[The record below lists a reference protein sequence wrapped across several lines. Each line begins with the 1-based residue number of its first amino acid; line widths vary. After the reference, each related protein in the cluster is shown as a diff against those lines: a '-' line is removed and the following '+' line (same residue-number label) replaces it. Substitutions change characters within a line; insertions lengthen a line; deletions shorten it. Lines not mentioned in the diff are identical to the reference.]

1 MKLTI
6 SPVSITRTPVFSH
19 VEDLGNVWDE
29 LKDYIHESSP
39 TFFEMISA
47 YEYSDLK
54 ALDPKIK
61 FTIWK
66 YFNRAKFRAT
76 PYGNF
81 AAFSIIPIDNENSTA
96 PVTLSKKH
104 IVHRFINWQE
114 KEHFNT
120 DPKWLIS
127 HARFLTTNTTAYI
140 GGGELRYL
148 NTEGGSF
155 ELSAI
160 DAEETTQL
168 TLDFCRTKRTVEEI
182 QNFLRSEYNLSKAM
196 TTYFLEQL
204 VTFQLLITNF
214 QPNIIGPDYYGR
226 IGYAQ
231 PEKKNDYIISE
242 RKRIK
247 GQLSER
253 RLQVLAELTDFLSK
267 HTEAGKSAS
276 LDDFRNKFVKKFEHK
291 EVPLQI
297 ALDPEIGIGYRSMSL
312 NKDEG
317 LLIQDLKKNRTYK
330 QTQQIAYT
338 PLHQFIL
345 NQMIQHQNIQ
355 LYDFKEQSTNPP
367 QPVANTI
374 SILLQCTEDNIII
387 ENIGGSTAN
396 SLLGRFSLASE
407 EITAIGHRFVQLEQ
421 EANPGI
427 LFFDIG
433 YQIEKH
439 ADNINRRKAIYN
451 YELPILSW
459 PESKHIL
466 ALNDIMVS
474 VRGEELILHSV
485 KYGKRLIPKLAS
497 AYNYGRSDLA
507 VYRFL
512 SDLQHQG
519 LHSSL
524 SINLSNIFPGLVHY
538 PRVLYKNVIL
548 SPEKWLV
555 PKSVSQETNKD
566 QSLTELYNWL
576 NTINLQRPFKGG
588 DGDQTLIFDP
598 GIQED
603 MYSFKLFCK
612 NKTGLYIEEAFIPA
626 QPQVVD
632 ENKEPYLPEF
642 IVNLEH
648 REQLYPPYPF
658 RGTWNNE
665 QYFSNLYL
673 PGEEWLY
680 FEIYCHS
687 TKSNAILLEINK
699 QFIHPSE
706 KKIKKWFFI
715 RYNDPADHIRLRFQ
729 LKEVKDGYEL
739 IASLSRLI
747 APYIT
752 SGIIAD
758 LQLKT
763 YRQET
768 ERYGVKRMD
777 LVEKCFAADSDYI
790 LTIIA
795 KPVEI
800 NDLYILSISLIEDV
814 LYSAMYTLGE
824 QLQFAERMYT
834 NFAAE
839 FNIQAD
845 ATKKI
850 NQSYKDL
857 NFDQLTIVLT
867 KLQQKKAIRTVHTFL
882 NSLKACLETEKNNML
897 SDLFHMHANR
907 IFHHD
912 QRMHEMILYNFLTK
926 RIKMKIGR
934 LQNKSLPQPI

>member
-19 VEDLGNVWDE
+19 VEELCNVWDE

-39 TFFEMISA
+39 SFFEMIRDH
-47 YEYSDLK
+47 EYSDLK
-54 ALDPKIK
+54 TLDPKIK

-81 AAFSIIPIDNENSTA
+81 AAFSIVPIDNENSTE

-114 KEHFNT
+114 KENFNT
-120 DPKWLIS
+120 DPKWLIN

-148 NTEGGSF
+148 NAENGSF

-182 QNFLRSEYNLSKAM
+182 QNFLRTEYNLSKAM

-231 PEKKNDYIISE
+231 QEKKNDYIISE

-253 RLQVLAELTDFLSK
+253 RLQVLAELTGFLSK
-267 HTEAGKSAS
+267 HTEPSKNSS
-276 LDDFRNKFVKKFEHK
+276 LDDFRSNFVKKFEHK

-297 ALDPEIGIGYRSMSL
+297 ALDPEIGIGYRSMNL

-317 LLIQDLKKNRTYK
+317 QLIQDLKKNRAYK
-330 QTQQIAYT
+330 QINQIAYT
-338 PLHQFIL
+338 PLYQFML
-345 NQMIQHQNIQ
+345 NQMIQHQTIQ
-355 LYDFKEQSTNPP
+355 LYDFKEQGKNSP

-374 SILLQCTEDNIII
+374 SVLLQCTEDYIII
-387 ENIGGSTAN
+387 ENIGGCTAN

-407 EITAIGHRFVQLEQ
+407 EITAIGHRFVQIEQ
-421 EANPGI
+421 QANPEI

-433 YQIEKH
+433 YQLEKH

-524 SINLSNIFPGLVHY
+524 SINLSNIFPGLIHY
-538 PRVLYKNVIL
+538 PRVQYKNVIL
-548 SPEKWLV
+548 CPEKWLV
-555 PKSVSQETNKD
+555 PKSVCQENNINK
-566 QSLTELYNWL
+566 SLDELYNWL
-576 NTINLQRPFKGG
+576 NTINFNKPFKGG
-588 DGDQTLIFDP
+588 DGDQTLVFNP
-598 GIQED
+598 EIQED
-603 MYSFKLFCK
+603 MSSFVLFCK
-612 NKTGLYIEEAFIPA
+612 NKPDLYIEEAFIPA
-626 QPQVVD
+626 LSQVID
-632 ENKEPYLPEF
+632 ENNAPYLPEF

-648 REQLYPPYPF
+648 TAQLYPPYPF

-687 TKSNAILLEINK
+687 TKSNAILLEIKK
-699 QFIHPSE
+699 QFIHPLK

-739 IASLSRLI
+739 TAGLSRLI
-747 APYIT
+747 SPYIT
-752 SGIIAD
+752 SGTVAD

-768 ERYGVKRMD
+768 ERYGLKRMD
-777 LVEKCFAADSDYI
+777 LVEKCFRADSDYI

-800 NDLYILSISLIEDV
+800 NDLYILSISLIENV
-814 LYSAMYTLGE
+814 MHSAMFTLGE
-824 QLQFAERMYT
+824 QLLFAERMHT
-834 NFAAE
+834 SFAAE
-839 FNIQAD
+839 FNVQSD

-850 NQSYKDL
+850 NQSYKDF
-857 NFDQLTIVLT
+857 NFDGLSIVPT
-867 KLQQKKAIRTVHTFL
+867 KLQQKKAAQTEQAFL
-882 NSLKACLETEKNNML
+882 NSLKACMETEKNNML
-897 SDLFHMHANR
+897 SDLFHMHVNR
-907 IFHHD
+907 IFHD
-912 QRMHEMILYNFLTK
+912 NQRMHEMIVYNFLTK

-934 LQNKSLPQPI
+934 LQNKSLPQPV

>member
-6 SPVSITRTPVFSH
+6 SPFSIARTPVFPH
-19 VEDLGNVWDE
+19 TEELFNVWDE

-39 TFFEMISA
+39 SFFEMISA

-54 ALDPKIK
+54 TLDPKIR

-81 AAFSIIPIDNENSTA
+81 AAFSIIPIENENSTE

-104 IVHRFINWQE
+104 MVHRFINWQE

-120 DPKWLIS
+120 DPKWLIN

-148 NTEGGSF
+148 NTENGSF

-182 QNFLRSEYNLSKAM
+182 QEFLRNEYSLSKAM
-196 TTYFLEQL
+196 TAYFLEQL

-226 IGYAQ
+226 IGYSQ

-267 HTEAGKSAS
+267 HTEVSQSAS
-276 LDDFRNKFVKKFEHK
+276 LDDFRHKFVKKFEHK

-297 ALDPEIGIGYRSMSL
+297 ALDPEIGIGYRSMNL

-317 LLIQDLKKNRTYK
+317 LLIQDLKKNRAYK
-330 QTQQIAYT
+330 QIHRIAYT

-345 NQMIQHQNIQ
+345 NQMIQHQTIQ
-355 LYDFKEQSTNPP
+355 LYDFKEQGTNAKRS
-367 QPVANTI
+367 VANTI
-374 SILLQCTEDNIII
+374 SVLLQCTEDFIII

-407 EITAIGHRFVQLEQ
+407 EVTAIGHRFVQIEQ

-433 YQIEKH
+433 YQLEKH

-474 VRGEELILHSV
+474 VQGEELILHSA

-497 AYNYGRSDLA
+497 AYNYARSDLA

-519 LHSSL
+519 LHSGL
-524 SINLSNIFPGLVHY
+524 GINLSHIFPGLVNY
-538 PRVLYKNVIL
+538 PRVQYKNVIL
-548 SPEKWLV
+548 CPEKWLV
-555 PKSVSQETNKD
+555 PKSICQEASRD
-566 QSLTELYNWL
+566 QLLNELYHWL
-576 NTINLQRPFKGG
+576 DKINFQRPFKSG
-588 DGDQTLIFDP
+588 DGDQTLVFNP
-598 GIQED
+598 EIQED
-603 MYSFKLFCK
+603 MYSFAMFCK
-612 NKTGLYIEEAFIPA
+612 NKTDLYIEEAFIPA
-626 QPQVVD
+626 LPRVTD
-632 ENKEPYLPEF
+632 ENGAPYLPEF
-642 IVNLEH
+642 IINLEH
-648 REQLYPPYPF
+648 TERLYPPYPF
-658 RGTWNNE
+658 RGTWNNT

-687 TKSNAILLEINK
+687 SKSNAILLEINK
-699 QFIHPSE
+699 YFIHPSG

-715 RYNDPADHIRLRFQ
+715 RYNDPADHIRLRLQ
-729 LKEVKDGYEL
+729 LKEIKDGYEL
-739 IASLSRLI
+739 IAALSKI
-747 APYIT
+747 VAPYIT
-752 SGIIAD
+752 SGVVAD

-768 ERYGVKRMD
+768 ERYGLERMD
-777 LVEKCFAADSDYI
+777 LVEKCFGANSDYV
-790 LTIIA
+790 LSIIA
-795 KPVEI
+795 KPVAT
-800 NDLYILSISLIEDV
+800 NDLYILSIRLIENV
-814 LYSAMYTLGE
+814 MYNARYTLAE

-834 NFAAE
+834 SFAAE
-839 FNIQAD
+839 FNVQSD

-850 NQSYKDL
+850 NQSYKD
-857 NFDQLTIVLT
+857 FDMDGLTIVLT
-867 KLQQKKAIRTVHTFL
+867 KLQQKKAAQTVNTFL
-882 NSLKACLETEKNNML
+882 NSLSACAETEKNNML

-934 LQNKSLPQPI
+934 LQNKSLPQHI